1 MTRQNY
7 TKLFNYYSRRIYA
20 ICQSIAWYWYSR
32 EAIPRFLTVDDLIQ
46 IAVTQVWHALAK
58 YDCSRPLEKYIR
70 KVASNAVI
78 GAIRNLRREV
88 PLEVVLNNYEPD
100 TDGSLASRLREAIDS
115 LPLGQRY
122 IIDALYG
129 ANSLKM
135 YEVAEELKLSRQS
148 VSARKQKTIQHLQ
161 RKLRL

>member
-20 ICQSIAWYWYSR
+20 ICQSTAWYWYSR

-46 IAVTQVWHALAK
+46 IAVTQVWRALAK

-70 KVASNAVI
+70 KVASNAVL
-78 GAIRNLRREV
+78 GAIRNLRREA

-100 TDGSLASRLREAIDS
+100 TDGSLASRLREAISS
-115 LPLGQRY
+115 LPMEQQY
-122 IIDALYG
+122 IIDSLYG
-129 ANSLKM
+129 INRLKM
-135 YEVAEELKLSRQS
+135 NEVAEELKLSRQT
-148 VSARKQKTIQHLQ
+148 VSARKKKTIQHLQ